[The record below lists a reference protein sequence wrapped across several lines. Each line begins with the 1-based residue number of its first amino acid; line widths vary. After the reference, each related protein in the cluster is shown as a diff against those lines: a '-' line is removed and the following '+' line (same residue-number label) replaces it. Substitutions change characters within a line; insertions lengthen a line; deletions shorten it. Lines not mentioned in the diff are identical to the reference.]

1 MKKDIQ
7 IPEVSGVEIAVV
19 FEHNDIYNTDDWNVY
34 IINQKDVALDMVVV
48 VCKGFNETKETA
60 TMRKK
65 IDVLDAN
72 SFAKIEWLQPDL
84 FALDNQFQVTFF
96 ADNTLFDKT
105 FTFPKN
111 TIKEEGL
118 RMISSIQKRGL
129 LAK

>member
-34 IINQKDVALDMVVV
+34 IINQKDVDLDMVVV

-65 IDVLDAN
+65 IDVLAAN

-105 FTFPKN
+105 FTFQKN
-111 TIKEEGL
+111 TIKEGSL